1 MIRGLVR
8 ATKAPTLDRV
18 TDAVRTTGRS
28 VASKARSRPRS
39 FLTLTLWTD
48 SFPCSGQVKLPLF
61 SPLLSVVSVSTVN
74 PETTPEAA
82 KGISSRRYRQI
93 VGVAGVFLV
102 LIVLSG
108 AAVRLTQSGLG
119 CEDWPKCSEGQLVP
133 EWAFHSW
140 IEFGNR
146 LISGVIG
153 IIVIAAAL
161 GAYRRVP
168 RRRDLY
174 PWAWGLV
181 AGVLAQ
187 VVLGGMTVWVDL
199 HPLFVSVHFLLS
211 IVLIWNVM
219 VLWRKAALETDP
231 ETHSVSQQAL
241 HLEYPLRTLHLS
253 RAVMVVAT
261 VVLVIGTL
269 VTGTGPNSG
278 DSQAVRLAFDLRTI
292 AQVHSATAWV
302 LVALIVAL
310 AMQLRPR
317 GTATRSGGAHQGSK
331 TPFAQVQILLALTV
345 AQGALGYVQYALGVP
360 AALVELHVAGSLAVW
375 CVALWLHLTLGGQTS
390 LEITLTSPTSGIV
403 SDSGLTPGSIS

>member
-1 MIRGLVR
+1 M
-8 ATKAPTLDRV
+8 
-18 TDAVRTTGRS
+18 
-28 VASKARSRPRS
+28 
-39 FLTLTLWTD
+39 
-48 SFPCSGQVKLPLF
+48 PLF
-61 SPLLSVVSVSTVN
+61 SPFLSVVSVSTVN
-74 PETTPEAA
+74 PETSPEEAT
-82 KGISSRRYRQI
+82 GISARRYRQI

-168 RRRDLY
+168 RRSDLY

-181 AGVLAQ
+181 VGVLAQ

-211 IVLIWNVM
+211 IVLIWNVI
-219 VLWRKAALETDP
+219 VLWRKAAVETATGTISDA
-231 ETHSVSQQAL
+231 QQAL
-241 HLEYPLRTLHLS
+241 HRAYPMRTLRLS
-253 RAVMVVAT
+253 RAVMAVAT
-261 VVLVIGTL
+261 VVLIVGTL

-278 DSQAVRLAFDLRTI
+278 DSQAIRLSFDLRTI

-302 LVALIVAL
+302 LVSLIVAL
-310 AMQLRPR
+310 AIQLRPR
-317 GTATRSGGAHQGSK
+317 RPASQSGEARGEPGSR
-331 TPFAQVQILLALTV
+331 TPFAQVQILLGLTV

-360 AALVELHVAGSLAVW
+360 AGLVELHVAGSLAVW
-375 CVALWLHLTLGGQTS
+375 CVALWLHLTLGQQTS
-390 LEITLTSPTSGIV
+390 SEITTTRPSSAIV

>member
-1 MIRGLVR
+1 MV
-8 ATKAPTLDRV
+8 V
-18 TDAVRTTGRS
+18 TIA
-28 VASKARSRPRS
+28 
-39 FLTLTLWTD
+39 
-48 SFPCSGQVKLPLF
+48 
-61 SPLLSVVSVSTVN
+61 N
-74 PETTPEAA
+74 PETSPEAA
-82 KGISSRRYRQI
+82 TGISANRYRQI

-108 AAVRLTQSGLG
+108 SAVRLTQSGLG

-153 IIVIAAAL
+153 VIVIAAAL

-168 RRRDLY
+168 RRPDLY

-219 VLWRKAALETDP
+219 VLWRKSAIETDAV
-231 ETHSVSQQAL
+231 ETNATETDSILQQAAGQSPSAL
-241 HLEYPLRTLHLS
+241 TLTPSALTLNLS
-253 RAVMVVAT
+253 RAVMVMAT
-261 VVLVIGTL
+261 VVLMVGTL

-278 DSQAVRLAFDLRTI
+278 DSQALRLSFDLRSI

-310 AMQLRPR
+310 AFQLRSQAA
-317 GTATRSGGAHQGSK
+317 ATRFEGSGGK
-331 TPFAQVQILLALTV
+331 TPFAQVQVLLALTV
-345 AQGALGYVQYALGVP
+345 SQGALGYLQYALGVP
-360 AALVELHVAGSLAVW
+360 AGLVELHVAGSLAVW
-375 CVALWLHLTLGGQTS
+375 CVALWLHLTLGSMTS
-390 LEITLTSPTSGIV
+390 AGSAVTSSTSAIV
-403 SDSGLTPGSIS
+403 TDSGLTPGGIS

>member
-1 MIRGLVR
+1 MLVTI
-8 ATKAPTLDRV
+8 A
-18 TDAVRTTGRS
+18 
-28 VASKARSRPRS
+28 
-39 FLTLTLWTD
+39 
-48 SFPCSGQVKLPLF
+48 
-61 SPLLSVVSVSTVN
+61 N
-74 PETTPEAA
+74 PETSPEAVT
-82 KGISSRRYRQI
+82 GISSRRYRQI

-108 AAVRLTQSGLG
+108 SAVRLTQSGLG

-168 RRRDLY
+168 RRPDLY

-211 IVLIWNVM
+211 IVLIWNVI
-219 VLWRKAALETDP
+219 VLWRKSAIETDAV
-231 ETHSVSQQAL
+231 ETAATETAATGLDLSLRQAAGQSPS
-241 HLEYPLRTLHLS
+241 PLTLNLS

-261 VVLVIGTL
+261 VVLMVGTL

-278 DSQAVRLAFDLRTI
+278 DSQALRLSFDLRSI

-310 AMQLRPR
+310 AFQLRPQAA
-317 GTATRSGGAHQGSK
+317 ATRPEESGGK
-331 TPFAQVQILLALTV
+331 TPFAQVQVLLALTV
-345 AQGALGYVQYALGVP
+345 SQGALGYLQYALGVP
-360 AALVELHVAGSLAVW
+360 AGLVELHVAGSLAVW
-375 CVALWLHLTLGGQTS
+375 CVALWLHLTLGSKTPAGNAVTS
-390 LEITLTSPTSGIV
+390 STSGIV
-403 SDSGLTPGSIS
+403 TDSGLTPGSIS